1 MKTERDDFEWCYY
14 FEISER
20 LQLAEEVQKLTP
32 VAYLEDEL
40 FDLQTKLTHK
50 DYSRG
55 LEEIEKVI
63 DCLYFHFSN
72 SRDELKFLR
81 TKGQGLGKIAE
92 QHNKSE
98 KVIGNCHHGFSLQHD
113 CTLQKQTNH
122 AVDAF
127 DRLCVKSGMDSQIPS
142 AGAAGMEKI
151 HLRAI
156 LERMAHFKGHQLT
169 DRDIKFS
176 EEQDAIMLKPSTE
189 PKMCFDGMDEVEKT
203 LGRPLTALE
212 RCMPCVLDNMK
223 KALGNIFYNR
233 PSFSLHPIHRYPEA
247 EGEDEEGMHSG
258 DKTEDV
264 EESTADQVF
273 NSRRPI
279 FANTRN
285 MLDEIHSDT
294 NSSGYLSNQMEFQ
307 GNRENMGLEGSGRFC
322 GLGENSLP
330 LHGHGIGSCY

>member
-98 KVIGNCHHGFSLQHD
+98 KVLVC
-113 CTLQKQTNH
+113 
-122 AVDAF
+122 
-127 DRLCVKSGMDSQIPS
+127 
-142 AGAAGMEKI
+142 
-151 HLRAI
+151 
-156 LERMAHFKGHQLT
+156 
-169 DRDIKFS
+169 
-176 EEQDAIMLKPSTE
+176 
-189 PKMCFDGMDEVEKT
+189 
-203 LGRPLTALE
+203 
-212 RCMPCVLDNMK
+212 
-223 KALGNIFYNR
+223 
-233 PSFSLHPIHRYPEA
+233 
-247 EGEDEEGMHSG
+247 
-258 DKTEDV
+258 
-264 EESTADQVF
+264 
-273 NSRRPI
+273 
-279 FANTRN
+279 
-285 MLDEIHSDT
+285 
-294 NSSGYLSNQMEFQ
+294 
-307 GNRENMGLEGSGRFC
+307 
-322 GLGENSLP
+322 
-330 LHGHGIGSCY
+330 